1 MSSRRAPRPASSALR
16 TALEKAAPKTP
27 LAKLQSAWPEL
38 VGARIAAAADPV
50 SERDRT
56 VAVACRDSVWAQ
68 ELDLMQ
74 DQLLMRLRDRLG
86 DDAPK
91 ALRFRVEDE

>member
-1 MSSRRAPRPASSALR
+1 VSHRRAPRPAVTALR
-16 TALEKAAPKTP
+16 TALERAAPKTP
-27 LAKLQSAWPEL
+27 LAKLQSAWPGV
-38 VGARIAAAADPV
+38 VGERVAAAADPV
-50 SERDRT
+50 SERERRVT
-56 VAVACRDSVWAQ
+56 VVCRDSVWAQ

-74 DQLLMRLRDRLG
+74 DQLLQGLRDRLG